1 VSRILFIGVGNPY
14 RTDDGVGAAAIERL
28 RRAGL
33 RGVDLVEESGEPV
46 ALVQRWSGRSKVFLI
61 DAVDSGGE
69 PGALHRFECIDG
81 HWDAAPPASAVST
94 HGIGVAEAVELARVL
109 ERLPAHLVLY
119 GIEVG
124 DVRNGVGLSP
134 PVAEALET
142 LVDDLVAAAGAG
154 SEPAR

>member
-1 VSRILFIGVGNPY
+1 
-14 RTDDGVGAAAIERL
+14 
-28 RRAGL
+28 
-33 RGVDLVEESGEPV
+33 
-46 ALVQRWSGRSKVFLI
+46 
-61 DAVDSGGE
+61 
-69 PGALHRFECIDG
+69 
-81 HWDAAPPASAVST
+81 
-94 HGIGVAEAVELARVL
+94 VAEAVELARVL